1 MVHKVCGWRYFL
13 CFVGVSLDPLLF
25 STFNCN
31 TSDLFI
37 ILMLTVILMME
48 LLLQRRALMITLS
61 KLSGLFPRHLEMKT
75 TAYVRKKKKTKGCKK
90 RNKQTNK
97 KKKKKNCSE
106 EGQGMGADYCFP
118 DLSMTLHLITSGPYR
133 YFHGE
138 I

>member
-1 MVHKVCGWRYFL
+1 
-13 CFVGVSLDPLLF
+13 
-25 STFNCN
+25 
-31 TSDLFI
+31 
-37 ILMLTVILMME
+37 
-48 LLLQRRALMITLS
+48 MIMLS
-61 KLSGLFPRHLEMKT
+61 KLSGLFPRYLEMKT

-90 RNKQTNK
+90 RNNNNNNNNN
-97 KKKKKNCSE
+97 KNCSE